1 MEEVSGEEVEGM
13 KMVAVV
19 DDVDF
24 LIGGG
29 NRKEVEERMR
39 KMERGLRRGMEKWK
53 VDVFETMKLKAMWM
67 GKDRNEWEGGIEWL
81 GEEIS
86 LKTVVRVLGV
96 WCQN

>member
-1 MEEVSGEEVEGM
+1 MEEVRKEEVEGM

-24 LIGGG
+24 MIGGG

-39 KMERGLRRGMEKWK
+39 KMEKGLRRGLEKWE
-53 VDVFETMKLKAMWM
+53 VDGQAMKLETMWM
-67 GKDRNEWEGGIEWL
+67 GKDRNEWKGGIEWL

-86 LKTVVRVLGV
+86 LKKVMRVLGV
-96 WCQN
+96 WFQN

>member
-1 MEEVSGEEVEGM
+1 MEEVRKEEVEGM

-24 LIGGG
+24 MIGGG

-39 KMERGLRRGMEKWK
+39 KMERGLRRGLEKWE
-53 VDVFETMKLKAMWM
+53 VEMQTMKLEAMWM

-81 GEEIS
+81 GEEIR

-96 WCQN
+96 WFQN